1 MDFNLTIE
9 QKERALKTSKET
21 ILSEMYLTLVRM
33 GIDPDT
39 FNIDDVIEENAKYAG
54 EKYRLEGLIQSLKMI
69 ETKIASL

>member
-1 MDFNLTIE
+1 MDFNLTTE